1 MVQFIPG
8 TALPTNV
15 DEAGSGEGRGEPSF
29 LPSRIPG
36 PSLFEKLGD
45 RDDITPS
52 ELAVITAAL
61 RVYDQRPKKER
72 TVDNTVG
79 ARTDATTGNLV
90 VELFSC
96 PQGWEAHIANV
107 TVDAPGSATITP
119 TAPFASGSAWSFI
132 SVAPPTTGEP
142 ASLADALRV
151 GMVTFAPVAA
161 GGPIIP
167 GQWTFNDSNARVA
180 YGGESI
186 FYCLHGGSV
195 AALLNLTLQ
204 VGFRLNLYAR
214 SDVG

>member
-79 ARTDATTGNLV
+79 ADWDNVQLSLV
-90 VELFSC
+90 AGA
-96 PQGWEAHIANV
+96 PQ
-107 TVDAPGSATITP
+107 
-119 TAPFASGSAWSFI
+119 SFI
-132 SVAPPTTGEP
+132 QPLSQP
-142 ASLADALRV
+142 
-151 GMVTFAPVAA
+151 
-161 GGPIIP
+161 
-167 GQWTFNDSNARVA
+167 
-180 YGGESI
+180 
-186 FYCLHGGSV
+186 
-195 AALLNLTLQ
+195 
-204 VGFRLNLYAR
+204 LYAR
-214 SDVG
+214 RPEIPIIRMRMVCDAHPSPRGRGPAAVMSRGRRH